1 MTAVFKQSKAKGKI
15 KAPSSRSIAH
25 RLILYAGLCEEES
38 VIRNVAFSPDITAT
52 IDCLK
57 TLGAV
62 CSIDGSTIRIKGVNA
77 SQRKKSVTFDCKS
90 FNSTLGFMLPI
101 AMASAKKAV
110 FEGDEKLFEKS
121 HDACRKVCE
130 AQKIKFKKTSSKI
143 VVHGRLKPGDY
154 SILGSESSHFISGL
168 IYSLASQEGRSRI
181 FIAPPIDGK
190 NYIDNTVKVLAKH
203 GVEVEW
209 GGLSMIDIHGKKFKP
224 LDTEIEGDWSASA
237 YFDAL
242 NTVGGE
248 VEIEGLLSDSV
259 QADKIYPEL
268 FRQLREDESPEI
280 DLTNHPDS
288 APALF
293 VYAALNRGAIF
304 RGLSR
309 FKPKEKL
316 CLEKL
321 AKELSKL
328 NVFLALGEETAI
340 INRSLIKPSSV
351 ALNSNGDHRAAMAL
365 SILLTVTGGSL
376 EGAEVVNDSVPQFFD
391 LLKSL
396 GVDFKMK

>member
-1 MTAVFKQSKAKGKI
+1 MLKNLYLVCGVVAFALGCSGTSTEPNTFTGGGVLWNPEAGDLAVNTAV
-15 KAPSSRSIAH
+15 
-25 RLILYAGLCEEES
+25 YATTW
-38 VIRNVAFSPDITAT
+38 P
-52 IDCLK
+52 K
-57 TLGAV
+57 GAV
-62 CSIDGSTIRIKGVNA
+62 ENGHWFWEVQTD
-77 SQRKKSVTFDCKS
+77 
-90 FNSTLGFMLPI
+90 
-101 AMASAKKAV
+101 
-110 FEGDEKLFEKS
+110 
-121 HDACRKVCE
+121 
-130 AQKIKFKKTSSKI
+130 
-143 VVHGRLKPGDY
+143 
-154 SILGSESSHFISGL
+154 
-168 IYSLASQEGRSRI
+168 
-181 FIAPPIDGK
+181 
-190 NYIDNTVKVLAKH
+190 
-203 GVEVEW
+203 VED